1 MSDVVY
7 KIDRNSLSARVYSYI
22 KSLILSGELKAGER
36 VPEVQVAHR
45 FGVSRTPIREALKR
59 LEEYGLIEVKPRSY
73 AQVVTL
79 SPEEAGD
86 VAAVRAA
93 LEVVSAGL
101 LAERGSAEDFDAIEA
116 LAEEC
121 LGAFSRGDIAKS
133 FEIDSSLHLEMARR
147 SKNRHLYDHMEKLDA
162 KIQLLRLVL
171 HLPNKKLGS
180 FIKQH
185 KDLIAAMRAHDAD
198 KAKRIMQN
206 HILDQLAHYE
216 TRPSSPAS

>member
-1 MSDVVY
+1 MSDVMY
-7 KIDRNSLSARVYSYI
+7 EIDRNSLSARVYSYI

-36 VPEVQVAHR
+36 VPEVQVAQR

-86 VAAVRAA
+86 VAAVRSA
-93 LEVVSAGL
+93 LEVLSAGL
-101 LAERGSAEDFDAIEA
+101 LAERGTPADFDAIEA

-121 LGAFSRGDIAKS
+121 LAAFSRGDIAKT
-133 FEIDSSLHLEMARR
+133 FEVDSAMHLEMARR

-171 HLPNKKLGS
+171 HLPNKKLGN

-185 KDLIAAMRAHDAD
+185 KELVAAMRAHDVER
-198 KAKRIMQN
+198 AKQIMQG
-206 HILDQLAHYE
+206 HILNQLAHYE
-216 TRPSSPAS
+216 PRTTPSAS